1 MPGTPKKVIENYTK
15 IKKDRRDVQEK
26 IWDLD
31 GKKIEVIS
39 EKEWYTKQG
48 YQKKVVHYKDIG
60 KGKHFT
66 YDSRTGKLR
75 ASYDVFWVDSDG
87 KKLDNQKDID
97 KIIASGYEKYKTE
110 FEQEEEELEGYI

>member
-1 MPGTPKKVIENYTK
+1 MIEENFNNMKVDK
-15 IKKDRRDVQEK
+15 I
-26 IWDLD
+26 
-31 GKKIEVIS
+31 
-39 EKEWYTKQG
+39 
-48 YQKKVVHYKDIG
+48 HYKDIG

-97 KIIASGYEKYKTE
+97 KIIASGY
-110 FEQEEEELEGYI
+110 